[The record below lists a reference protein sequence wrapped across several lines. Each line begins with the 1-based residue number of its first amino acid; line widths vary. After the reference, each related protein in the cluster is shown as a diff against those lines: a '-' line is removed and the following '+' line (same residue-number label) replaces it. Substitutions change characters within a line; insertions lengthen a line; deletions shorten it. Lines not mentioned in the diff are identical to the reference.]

1 MPDPMPDPIRDRQ
14 PGPDARDEDGRDR
27 LLHSLFKPTRRQIIV
42 GLLLALLGFGGV
54 TQVRANEVDDDYSG
68 RSEQD
73 LIDVLDGLAGARQR
87 AEAERADL
95 EAVRD
100 RLSSTTNR
108 RQAAIEQATN
118 ELNTLSILAGLVPV
132 TGSGIRIT
140 IAEETG
146 QVELSSMLD
155 VMQELR
161 TVGAEA
167 IQFNGQVRVVAQTS
181 FEDVAGG
188 FLVDGVLM
196 SPPYVI
202 DVIGEPTVLEGA
214 MEFIDGPKWQVEEDG
229 GTLVVDQLR
238 SLDIE
243 AVRRPVEPEYAE
255 PDPGQ

>member
-1 MPDPMPDPIRDRQ
+1 MPDPTRDPQ
-14 PGPDARDEDGRDR
+14 PEPDAPVADGRDR

-54 TQVRANEVDDDYSG
+54 TQVRANDVDDDYSG

-87 AEAERADL
+87 AEAERAEL
-95 EAVRD
+95 EATRD
-100 RLSSTTNR
+100 RLSSTTSR
-108 RQAAIEQATN
+108 RQAAIQQATDEVN
-118 ELNTLSILAGLVPV
+118 RLGILAGLVPV

-140 IAEETG
+140 ITEETG
-146 QVELSSMLD
+146 QVSLSSMLD

-188 FLVDGVLM
+188 FLVDGELV
-196 SPPYVI
+196 SSPYVI

-214 MEFIDGPKWQVEEDG
+214 MEFIDGPKWQVEDDG

-243 AVRRPVEPEYAE
+243 TVRRPVQPEYAE
-255 PDPGQ
+255 PDRGQ